1 MHSVLFMNSDD
12 VNSTYMQY
20 AYKGNRQKKVYT
32 ERMRELRGGGTLN
45 NVDLLSGN
53 IKYAFGVDQHALKF
67 FLKKRLL
74 YTHVCRS
81 CGFNRV
87 GPRPLYRK

>member
-1 MHSVLFMNSDD
+1 MTSILLICNMHIKV
-12 VNSTYMQY
+12 T
-20 AYKGNRQKKVYT
+20 AKKSIYRED
-32 ERMRELRGGGTLN
+32 ERVEGGGTLN

-74 YTHVCRS
+74 YTPVDLVDLIE
-81 CGFNRV
+81 GM
-87 GPRPLYRK
+87 GWPLSPL